1 MRWSG
6 ILKSIGHRVSVTQ
19 AYGGERI
26 DLLIALHAKRSI
38 DSIKRFHCDY
48 PDKPIIVALTGTDLY
63 RDLNRD
69 SRGWEALKL
78 ATRVVALQPKALE
91 ALPPSLRGKSRAIF
105 QSVASRSSSSQPER
119 SAATSEFGT
128 FDVCVIG
135 HLRPV
140 KDPFRTAMAA
150 RRLPASSRIRVI
162 QVGGAMTVAAE
173 ARARAEMSKNA
184 RYTWLGEQPAWRVR
198 RILRRS
204 RLSVLSSRMEGGA
217 NALGESIVE
226 GTPVLASR
234 IPGSVGILGEGYAG
248 YFEAGDTNGLAALMS
263 RAETDQAFF
272 ARLERHCGRL
282 VPLFEPAKERAA
294 WEGLLNELF

>member
-1 MRWSG
+1 V
-6 ILKSIGHRVSVTQ
+6 I
-19 AYGGERI
+19 Y
-26 DLLIALHAKRSI
+26 
-38 DSIKRFHCDY
+38 
-48 PDKPIIVALTGTDLY
+48 
-63 RDLNRD
+63 
-69 SRGWEALKL
+69 
-78 ATRVVALQPKALE
+78 
-91 ALPPSLRGKSRAIF
+91 
-105 QSVASRSSSSQPER
+105 QSVSAMADKSHDDADSGNLSWTTSRTER
-119 SAATSEFGT
+119 SAATNVGGT

-173 ARARAEMSKNA
+173 ARARAEMSRNA

-198 RILRRS
+198 TILRRS

-226 GTPVLASR
+226 GNPVLSSR
-234 IPGSVGILGEGYAG
+234 ISGSIGILGEEYAG
-248 YFEAGDTNGLAALMS
+248 YFEVGDTDELARLMS

-272 ARLERHCGRL
+272 AKLESHCRRLIS
-282 VPLFEPAKERAA
+282 LFAPAKERAA
-294 WEGLLNELF
+294 WESLLSEL